1 MDDQVAD
8 KTKLKNN
15 LMTSDKFKDEFKDW
29 ENADYVRKISE
40 YGKQELML
48 KMNRKEKSYNV
59 IKNSFA
65 SDKKLVEFPQ
75 MYKEIQYG

>member
-1 MDDQVAD
+1 
-8 KTKLKNN
+8 
-15 LMTSDKFKDEFKDW
+15 
-29 ENADYVRKISE
+29 
-40 YGKQELML
+40 ML

>member
-40 YGKQELML
+40 YGK
-48 KMNRKEKSYNV
+48 
-59 IKNSFA
+59 
-65 SDKKLVEFPQ
+65 
-75 MYKEIQYG
+75 